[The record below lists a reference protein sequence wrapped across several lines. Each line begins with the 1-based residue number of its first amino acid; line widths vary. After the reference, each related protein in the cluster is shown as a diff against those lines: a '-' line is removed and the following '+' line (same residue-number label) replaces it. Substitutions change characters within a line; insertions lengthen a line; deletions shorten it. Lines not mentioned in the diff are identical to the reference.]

1 MAKVKT
7 KWVCQSCG
15 YESFSYLGRCPDCG
29 NFATFCEESVQ
40 DTPQLKSNSAPSLV
54 LNSELRAQKIND
66 IKNDEKIRLKT
77 NMQELDRVL
86 GGGFVAGSL
95 VLLAGDPGIG
105 KSTLILQTCKN
116 LCSKDINKNPVCA
129 LYICA
134 EESPEQV
141 KLRALRLGVNSDCL
155 YVTNQNCLEEVIKQ
169 IDEIKPEFLVVDSIQ
184 AVFSSQ
190 ITSSSGSVSQI
201 RECTNIL
208 MHIAKQ
214 KNITT
219 VIIGH
224 VTKEG
229 NIAGPKVLEHMVDCV
244 INFEG
249 DRYKSYRILRSIK
262 NRFGTT
268 SEVGVF
274 NMEDDGLSE
283 VLNPSELFLNPSES
297 ANCGCSVIAT
307 LEGTRVLLLEIQSL
321 TGSTPYPNPRRV
333 ARGIEY
339 NRLLQILAV
348 LEKRVG
354 LNLSKQDV
362 YINVIGGIDIIEPAA
377 DLGVALAVLSC
388 ARDIPLRDKTV
399 IIGELG
405 LSGEIRAVDNLEK
418 RLKEAQKLGFECAI
432 IPCVNKNIFQK
443 ISKLDIKVIQVSKL
457 TDAIVQAFGQN

>member
-1 MAKVKT
+1 MAKTKT

-15 YESFSYLGRCPDCG
+15 YESFSYLGRCPDCN
-29 NFATFCEESVQ
+29 NFATFCEEVVQEATVAKTNSSSVILNV
-40 DTPQLKSNSAPSLV
+40 DLSAK
-54 LNSELRAQKIND
+54 KIKD
-66 IKNDEKIRLKT
+66 IENDEKIRLKT
-77 NMQELDRVL
+77 DMQEFDRVL

-116 LCSKDINKNPVCA
+116 LCSKKENKDPICA

-134 EESPEQV
+134 EESPQQV
-141 KLRALRLGVNSDCL
+141 KLRAQRLGVDAENL

-169 IDEIKPEFLVVDSIQ
+169 IDEIKPDFLVVDSIQ
-184 AVFSSQ
+184 AVYSSQ

-274 NMEDDGLSE
+274 NMEDDGLNE
-283 VLNPSELFLNPSES
+283 VLNPSELFLNPSDTS
-297 ANCGCSVIAT
+297 SCGCSIIAT
-307 LEGTRVLLLEIQSL
+307 LEGTRVLLLEIQAL

-388 ARDIPLRDKTV
+388 ARDIPLKNKTV
-399 IIGELG
+399 MIGEIG
-405 LSGEIRAVDNLEK
+405 LSGEIRATDNLEK
-418 RLKEAQKLGFECAI
+418 RLKEAQKLGFEYAI
-432 IPCVNKNIFQK
+432 IPKVNKNITQK
-443 ISKLDIKVIQVSKL
+443 IEKLQIKTIQVTKL
-457 TDAIVQAFGQN
+457 TDAIIQAFKQD

>member
-29 NFATFCEESVQ
+29 NFATFCEETVQ
-40 DTPQLKSNSAPSLV
+40 EAPQLKAGSSPALV
-54 LNSELRAQKIND
+54 LNNDLCAKRLND
-66 IKNDEKIRLKT
+66 IENDEKIRLKT
-77 NMQELDRVL
+77 DMQEFDRVL

-116 LCSKDINKNPVCA
+116 LCSKKDGTGSVCA

-134 EESPEQV
+134 EESPQQV
-141 KLRALRLGVNSDCL
+141 KLRAQRLGVDTDNL
-155 YVTNQNCLEEVIKQ
+155 YVTNQNCLEEVVRQ
-169 IDEIKPEFLVVDSIQ
+169 IDEIKPDFLVVDSIQ

-283 VLNPSELFLNPSES
+283 VLNPSELFLNPSDTS
-297 ANCGCSVIAT
+297 NCGCSVIAA
-307 LEGTRVLLLEIQSL
+307 LEGTRVLLLEIQAL

-377 DLGVALAVLSC
+377 DLGAALAVLSC
-388 ARDIPLRDKTV
+388 ARDIPLKSKTV
-399 IIGELG
+399 MIGEIG
-405 LSGEIRAVDNLEK
+405 LSCEIRAVDNLEK
-418 RLKEAQKLGFECAI
+418 RLREAQKLGFEYAI
-432 IPCVNKNIFQK
+432 IPKVNKNIEQK
-443 ISKLDIKVIQVSKL
+443 ISKLEIKTCQVSKL
-457 TDAIVQAFGQN
+457 TDAIIQAFKQD

>member
-1 MAKVKT
+1 MAKTKT

-15 YESFSYLGRCPDCG
+15 YESFSYLGRCPDCN
-29 NFATFCEESVQ
+29 NFATFCEEVVQEATVAKTNSSSVILNV
-40 DTPQLKSNSAPSLV
+40 DLSAK
-54 LNSELRAQKIND
+54 KIKD
-66 IKNDEKIRLKT
+66 IENDEKIRLKT
-77 NMQELDRVL
+77 DMQELDRVL

-116 LCSKDINKNPVCA
+116 LCSKKENKDPICA

-134 EESPEQV
+134 EESPQQV
-141 KLRALRLGVNSDCL
+141 KLRAQRLGVEAENL

-169 IDEIKPEFLVVDSIQ
+169 IDEIKPDFLVVDSIQ
-184 AVFSSQ
+184 AVYSSQ

-274 NMEDDGLSE
+274 NMEDDGLNE
-283 VLNPSELFLNPSES
+283 VLNPSELFLNPSDTS
-297 ANCGCSVIAT
+297 SCGCSIIAT
-307 LEGTRVLLLEIQSL
+307 LEGTRVLLLEIQAL

-388 ARDIPLRDKTV
+388 ARDIPLKNKTV
-399 IIGELG
+399 MIGEIG
-405 LSGEIRAVDNLEK
+405 LSGEIRATDNLEK
-418 RLKEAQKLGFECAI
+418 RLKEAQKLGFEYAI
-432 IPCVNKNIFQK
+432 IPKVNKNIAQK
-443 ISKLDIKVIQVSKL
+443 IEKLQIKTIQVTKL
-457 TDAIVQAFGQN
+457 TDAIIQAFKQD

>member
-1 MAKVKT
+1 MAKTKT

-15 YESFSYLGRCPDCG
+15 YESFTYLGRCPDCS
-29 NFATFCEESVQ
+29 NFASFTEEISSSASE
-40 DTPQLKSNSAPSLV
+40 LKTNSSPSLI
-54 LNSELRAQKIND
+54 LNSELKAVKINE

-77 NMQELDRVL
+77 DMQEFDRVL
-86 GGGFVAGSL
+86 GGGFVLGSL

-116 LCSKDINKNPVCA
+116 ICSQKIGADSATA
-129 LYICA
+129 LYVCA

-141 KLRALRLGVNSDCL
+141 KLRASRLGVEAQNL
-155 YVTNQNCLEEVIKQ
+155 YVTSQNCLEEVLRQ
-169 IDEIKPEFLVVDSIQ
+169 IDELKPDFLVVDSIQ

-274 NMEDDGLSE
+274 TMEDDGLKE
-283 VLNPSELFLNPSES
+283 VLNPSELFLNQSDKN
-297 ANCGCSVIAT
+297 NCGCSIIAT

-321 TGSTPYPNPRRV
+321 VGATPYPSPRRV

-388 ARDIPLRDKTV
+388 AREIPIRENTV
-399 IIGELG
+399 IIGEIG
-405 LSGEIRAVDNLEK
+405 LSGEVRAVDNLEK
-418 RLKEAQKLGFECAI
+418 RLREAQKLGFECAI
-432 IPCVNKNIFQK
+432 IPNVNKNTAQK
-443 ISKLDIKVIQVSKL
+443 LALIDIKTIQVSKL
-457 TDAIVQAFGQN
+457 TDAIIKAFRQA